1 MVSQKKKLGEI
12 LVEKGIISEE
22 TMRKALS
29 IQERTG
35 ERLGEILLKMGLI
48 NEEDLYSALS
58 EIYNVP
64 YVNLEEIA
72 IDPEVVKLIPE
83 HISRRYKI
91 IPIKLNGDK
100 IVVAMTN
107 PVNIY
112 ALDDVRIITG
122 REVEPVLASE
132 KRINQALDRIYTI
145 QKGLEETLLNI
156 APTEE
161 ETEAPVEVLED
172 EAPVVRL
179 VNLTI
184 TQAVQEGASDIH
196 IEPTENDV
204 KVRFRVDGVLYDVM
218 SPPKKIF
225 PTLVARIKILANMDI
240 AERRLPQDGR
250 FRVTSQGNKIIDFR
264 VSTLPTI
271 HGEKIVL
278 RLLDR
283 SAPLIGL
290 EKLGFTED
298 VLEKF
303 DWLIQRPYGMILVTG
318 PTGSGKT
325 TTLYSAL
332 AKISTPEKNIITVED
347 PVEYQF
353 PRINQVQVN
362 TKVGLTFA
370 NGLRSILRQDPDIIM
385 IGEIRDRETAEI
397 AVQAALTGHLVLS
410 TIHTNDSAGA
420 IARLM
425 DMGIEPFLISSS
437 VIGILAQRLARR
449 ICSRCKIPKQPT
461 EEEIKVLKLGEN
473 DIIYEGK
480 GCEACRHTGYRGRIG
495 IFELL
500 MVDDEIRSMI
510 VDKVPANVI
519 RETAVK
525 KGMRTLWE
533 DAKLKVRNGITT
545 YSEIL
550 RTVYTEGYEYRRI
563 T

>member
-1 MVSQKKKLGEI
+1 MVSQKKKIGDI
-12 LVEKGIISEE
+12 FIEKGLINEE
-22 TMRKALS
+22 TLKKALD
-29 IQERTG
+29 IQGKTG
-35 ERLGEILLKMGLI
+35 EKLGEILLKMGLI
-48 NEEDLYSALS
+48 TEEDLYSALS

-64 YVNLEEIA
+64 YVNLEDIS
-72 IDPEVVKLIPE
+72 IDPEVVKLVPE
-83 HISRRYKI
+83 HISRRYKL

-100 IVVAMTN
+100 IVVAMSN

-122 REVEPVLASE
+122 REVEPVIASE
-132 KRINQALDRIYTI
+132 GQINQALDKIYTI

-156 APTEE
+156 APEEE
-161 ETEAPVEVLED
+161 ETETTVEVLED

-196 IEPTENDV
+196 IEPTESDV

-250 FRVTSQGNKIIDFR
+250 FRVTSQGKIIDFR

-290 EKLGFTED
+290 EKLGFTEE
-298 VLEKF
+298 VLKKF

-332 AKISTPEKNIITVED
+332 AKINTPEKNIITVED

-370 NGLRSILRQDPDIIM
+370 SGLRSILRQDPDIIM

-449 ICSRCKIPKQPT
+449 ICSRCKVPKQPT
-461 EEEIKVLKLGEN
+461 EEEMKVLMLGEN
-473 DIIYEGK
+473 DILYEGK
-480 GCEACRHTGYRGRIG
+480 GCEACRHTGYKGRIG

-500 MVDDEIRSMI
+500 IIDDEIRSMI
-510 VDKVPANVI
+510 VDKIPANMI
-519 RETAVK
+519 RETVVK
-525 KGMRTLWE
+525 KGMKTLWE
-533 DAKLKVRNGITT
+533 DAKLKVKNGITT

-550 RTVYTEGYEYRRI
+550 RTVYAGGL
-563 T
+563 

>member
-1 MVSQKKKLGEI
+1 MVNQKKRLGDILIERGLITEETLKKALTAQEKTGEKLGE
-12 LVEKGIISEE
+12 L
-22 TMRKALS
+22 
-29 IQERTG
+29 
-35 ERLGEILLKMGLI
+35 LLKMGLI
-48 NEEDLYSALS
+48 KEEDLYSALS

-64 YVNLEEIA
+64 YVNLEEIV
-72 IDPEVVKLIPE
+72 IDSDVVKLIPE
-83 HISRRYKI
+83 HICRRYKI

-100 IVVAMTN
+100 ILLAMSN

-122 REVEPVLASE
+122 RDVEPVLASE
-132 KRINQALDRIYTI
+132 GQINQALDRIYTI
-145 QKGLEETLLNI
+145 QKGLEETLLDI
-156 APTEE
+156 APGEE
-161 ETEAPVEVLED
+161 ETETTVEVLED

-196 IEPTENDV
+196 IEPTENEV

-250 FRVTSQGNKIIDFR
+250 FRVTSQGKIIDFR
-264 VSTLPTI
+264 VSSLPTI

-298 VLEKF
+298 VLRNFE
-303 DWLIQRPYGMILVTG
+303 WLIQRPYGMILVTG

-332 AKISTPEKNIITVED
+332 AKINTPEKNIITVED

-353 PRINQVQVN
+353 NRINQVQVN
-362 TKVGLTFA
+362 AKIGLTFA

-385 IGEIRDRETAEI
+385 IGEIRDKETAEI
-397 AVQAALTGHLVLS
+397 AVQSALTGHLVLS

-449 ICSRCKIPKQPT
+449 ICSRCKVPKQAT
-461 EEEIKVLKLGEN
+461 EEEIKVLKLSEN

-480 GCEACRHTGYRGRIG
+480 GCEVCRHTGYRGRIG

-500 MVDDEIRSMI
+500 MVDDEIRAMI

-519 RETAVK
+519 RDTAVK

-533 DAKLKVRNGITT
+533 DAKLKVKNGITT

-550 RTVYTEGYEYRRI
+550 RTVYAGGL
-563 T
+563 

>member
-1 MVSQKKKLGEI
+1 MVSQKKKIGDI
-12 LVEKGIISEE
+12 FIEKGLINEE
-22 TMRKALS
+22 TLKKALD
-29 IQERTG
+29 IQGKTG
-35 ERLGEILLKMGLI
+35 EKLGDILLKMGLI
-48 NEEDLYSALS
+48 TEEDLYSALS

-64 YVNLEEIA
+64 YVNLEDIS
-72 IDPEVVKLIPE
+72 IDPEVVKLVPE
-83 HISRRYKI
+83 HISRRYKL

-100 IVVAMTN
+100 IVVAMSN

-122 REVEPVLASE
+122 REVEPVIASE
-132 KRINQALDRIYTI
+132 GQINQALDKIYTI

-156 APTEE
+156 APEEE
-161 ETEAPVEVLED
+161 ETETTVEVLED

-196 IEPTENDV
+196 IEPTESDV

-250 FRVTSQGNKIIDFR
+250 FRVTSQGKIIDFR

-290 EKLGFTED
+290 EKLGFTEE
-298 VLEKF
+298 VLKKF

-332 AKISTPEKNIITVED
+332 AKINTPEKNIITVED

-370 NGLRSILRQDPDIIM
+370 SGLRSILRQDPDIIM

-449 ICSRCKIPKQPT
+449 ICSRCKVPKQPT
-461 EEEIKVLKLGEN
+461 EEEMKVLMLGEN
-473 DIIYEGK
+473 DILYEGK
-480 GCEACRHTGYRGRIG
+480 GCEACRHTGYKGRIG

-500 MVDDEIRSMI
+500 IIDDEIRSMI
-510 VDKVPANVI
+510 VDKIPANMI
-519 RETAVK
+519 RETVVK
-525 KGMRTLWE
+525 KGMKTLWE
-533 DAKLKVRNGITT
+533 DAKLKVKNGITT

-550 RTVYTEGYEYRRI
+550 RTVYAGGL
-563 T
+563 

>member
-1 MVSQKKKLGEI
+1 MVSQKKKLGDI
-12 LVEKGIISEE
+12 LIERGLITEE
-22 TMRKALS
+22 VLKKALAT
-29 IQERTG
+29 QEKTG
-35 ERLGEILLKMGLI
+35 EKLGEILLKMGLI
-48 NEEDLYSALS
+48 TEEDLYSALS

-64 YVNLEEIA
+64 YVNLEEVA
-72 IDPEVVKLIPE
+72 IDSEVVRLIPE
-83 HISRRYKI
+83 HISRRYRI
-91 IPIKLNGDK
+91 IPIKLDGDR
-100 IVVAMTN
+100 IVLAMAN

-132 KRINQALDRIYTI
+132 KQINQALDRIYTI

-156 APTEE
+156 APGEEE
-161 ETEAPVEVLED
+161 ETEPPVEVLED

-196 IEPTENDV
+196 IEPAENEV

-250 FRVTSQGNKIIDFR
+250 FRVVSQGKTIDFR

-332 AKISTPEKNIITVED
+332 AKINTPEKNIITVED

-362 TKVGLTFA
+362 TKIGLTFA

-397 AVQAALTGHLVLS
+397 AVQSALTGHLVLS

-449 ICSRCKIPKQPT
+449 ICPRCKVPKQPT
-461 EEEIKVLKLGEN
+461 EEEIKVLKLREN

-500 MVDDEIRSMI
+500 IVDDEIRAMI
-510 VDKVPANVI
+510 VDKVPVNVI
-519 RETAVK
+519 RDTAVK

-533 DAKLKVRNGITT
+533 DAKLKVKNGITT
-545 YSEIL
+545 YNEIL
-550 RTVYTEGYEYRRI
+550 RTVYAGGL
-563 T
+563 

>member
-1 MVSQKKKLGEI
+1 MVNQKKRLGDILIERGLITEETLKKALAAQEKTGEKLGE
-12 LVEKGIISEE
+12 L
-22 TMRKALS
+22 
-29 IQERTG
+29 
-35 ERLGEILLKMGLI
+35 LLKMGLI
-48 NEEDLYSALS
+48 KEEDLYSALS

-64 YVNLEEIA
+64 YVNLEEIV
-72 IDPEVVKLIPE
+72 IDSDIVKLIPE
-83 HISRRYKI
+83 HICRRYKI

-100 IVVAMTN
+100 ILLAMSN

-122 REVEPVLASE
+122 RDVEPVLASE
-132 KRINQALDRIYTI
+132 GQINQALDRIYTI
-145 QKGLEETLLNI
+145 QKGLEETLLDI
-156 APTEE
+156 APGEE
-161 ETEAPVEVLED
+161 ETETPVEVLED

-196 IEPTENDV
+196 IEPTENEV

-250 FRVTSQGNKIIDFR
+250 FRVTSQGKIIDFR
-264 VSTLPTI
+264 VSSLPTI

-298 VLEKF
+298 VLRNFE
-303 DWLIQRPYGMILVTG
+303 WLIQRPYGMILVTG

-332 AKISTPEKNIITVED
+332 AKINTPEKNIITVED

-353 PRINQVQVN
+353 NRINQVQVN
-362 TKVGLTFA
+362 AKIGLTFA

-385 IGEIRDRETAEI
+385 IGEIRDKETAEI
-397 AVQAALTGHLVLS
+397 AVQSALTGHLVLS

-449 ICSRCKIPKQPT
+449 ICSRCRVPKQPT
-461 EEEIKVLKLGEN
+461 EEEIKVLKLSEN
-473 DIIYEGK
+473 DVIYEGK
-480 GCEACRHTGYRGRIG
+480 GCELCRHTGYRGRIG

-500 MVDDEIRSMI
+500 MVDDDIRSMI

-519 RETAVK
+519 RDTAVK

-533 DAKLKVRNGITT
+533 DAKLKVKNGITT
-545 YSEIL
+545 YNEIL
-550 RTVYTEGYEYRRI
+550 RTVYAGGL
-563 T
+563 

>member
-1 MVSQKKKLGEI
+1 
-12 LVEKGIISEE
+12 
-22 TMRKALS
+22 
-29 IQERTG
+29 
-35 ERLGEILLKMGLI
+35 
-48 NEEDLYSALS
+48 
-58 EIYNVP
+58 
-64 YVNLEEIA
+64 
-72 IDPEVVKLIPE
+72 
-83 HISRRYKI
+83 
-91 IPIKLNGDK
+91 
-100 IVVAMTN
+100 
-107 PVNIY
+107 
-112 ALDDVRIITG
+112 
-122 REVEPVLASE
+122 
-132 KRINQALDRIYTI
+132 
-145 QKGLEETLLNI
+145 
-156 APTEE
+156 
-161 ETEAPVEVLED
+161 
-172 EAPVVRL
+172 
-179 VNLTI
+179 
-184 TQAVQEGASDIH
+184 
-196 IEPTENDV
+196 
-204 KVRFRVDGVLYDVM
+204 M

>member
-1 MVSQKKKLGEI
+1 MVSQKKKLGDILIEKGLITEEI
-12 LVEKGIISEE
+12 LKRALANQEK
-22 TMRKALS
+22 
-29 IQERTG
+29 TG
-35 ERLGEILLKMGLI
+35 EKLGEILLKMGLI
-48 NEEDLYSALS
+48 KEEDLYYALS

-64 YVNLEEIA
+64 YVNLEEIV
-72 IDPEVVKLIPE
+72 IDSDVVRLIPE

-91 IPIKLNGDK
+91 IPIRLNGDR
-100 IVVAMTN
+100 IVLAMAN

-132 KRINQALDRIYTI
+132 KQINQALDKIYTI

-156 APTEE
+156 APGEE
-161 ETEAPVEVLED
+161 ETETPVEVLED

-196 IEPTENDV
+196 IEPTENEV

-218 SPPKKIF
+218 SPPKRIF

-250 FRVTSQGNKIIDFR
+250 FRVTSQGKIIDFR

-362 TKVGLTFA
+362 TKIGLTFA

-397 AVQAALTGHLVLS
+397 AVQSALTGHLVLS

-449 ICSRCKIPKQPT
+449 ICSRCKVPKQPT

-473 DIIYEGK
+473 DVIYEGR

-500 MVDDEIRSMI
+500 MIDDEIRAMI

-519 RETAVK
+519 RDSAVK

-533 DAKLKVRNGITT
+533 DAKLKVRNGVTT
-545 YSEIL
+545 YNEIL
-550 RTVYTEGYEYRRI
+550 RTVYAGGL
-563 T
+563 

>member
-1 MVSQKKKLGEI
+1 MVNQKKRLGDI
-12 LVEKGIISEE
+12 LIERGLITEE
-22 TMRKALS
+22 TLKKAL
-29 IQERTG
+29 ITQERTG
-35 ERLGEILLKMGLI
+35 EKLGEILLKMNLI
-48 NEEDLYSALS
+48 KEEDLYFALS

-64 YVNLEEIA
+64 YINLEEIA
-72 IDPEVVKLIPE
+72 INSDIAKLIPE
-83 HISRRYKI
+83 HLCRRYKI
-91 IPIKLNGDK
+91 IPIEVNGDK
-100 IVVAMTN
+100 IVLAMSN

-122 REVEPVLASE
+122 REVEPVLVSE
-132 KRINQALDRIYTI
+132 RQINQALDKIYTI
-145 QKGLEETLLNI
+145 QKGLEETLLDI
-156 APTEE
+156 APGEE
-161 ETEAPVEVLED
+161 EEIETPIEVLED

-196 IEPTENDV
+196 IEPTENEV

-250 FRVTSQGNKIIDFR
+250 FRVTSQGKIIDFR

-298 VLEKF
+298 VLKTFE
-303 DWLIQRPYGMILVTG
+303 WLIQRPYGMILVTG

-332 AKISTPEKNIITVED
+332 AKINTPEKNIITVED

-353 PRINQVQVN
+353 HRINQVQVN
-362 TKVGLTFA
+362 AKIGLTFA

-397 AVQAALTGHLVLS
+397 AVQSALTGHLVLS

-449 ICSRCKIPKQPT
+449 ICSRCKAPKQPT
-461 EEEIKVLKLGEN
+461 EEEIKVLKLDKDN
-473 DIIYEGK
+473 IIYEGK
-480 GCEACRHTGYRGRIG
+480 GCEVCRHTGYRGRIG

-500 MVDDEIRSMI
+500 MIDDDIRAMI

-519 RETAVK
+519 RDTAVK
-525 KGMRTLWE
+525 KGMRILWE
-533 DAKLKVRNGITT
+533 DAKLKVKNGITT
-545 YSEIL
+545 YNEIL
-550 RTVYTEGYEYRRI
+550 RTVYAGGL
-563 T
+563 

>member
-1 MVSQKKKLGEI
+1 MVSQKKKLGDI
-12 LVEKGIISEE
+12 LIEKGLITEE
-22 TMRKALS
+22 VLKRALAT
-29 IQERTG
+29 QEKTG
-35 ERLGEILLKMGLI
+35 EKLGEILLKMGLI
-48 NEEDLYSALS
+48 KEEDLYFALS

-64 YVNLEEIA
+64 YINLEEIA
-72 IDPEVVKLIPE
+72 IDSEIVRLIPE

-100 IVVAMTN
+100 IVLAMSN

-132 KRINQALDRIYTI
+132 RQINQALDKIYTI

-156 APTEE
+156 APGEE
-161 ETEAPVEVLED
+161 ETETPVEVLED

-196 IEPTENDV
+196 IEPTENEV

-218 SPPKKIF
+218 SPPKRIF

-250 FRVTSQGNKIIDFR
+250 FRVTSQGKIIDFR

-362 TKVGLTFA
+362 TKIGLTFA

-385 IGEIRDRETAEI
+385 IGEIRDKETAEI
-397 AVQAALTGHLVLS
+397 AVQSALTGHLVLS

-449 ICSRCKIPKQPT
+449 ICSRCKVPKQPT
-461 EEEIKVLKLGEN
+461 EEEIKVLKLGPS
-473 DIIYEGK
+473 DIIYEGR
-480 GCEACRHTGYRGRIG
+480 GCEACRHTGYRGRVG

-500 MVDDEIRSMI
+500 MVDDEIRAMI

-519 RETAVK
+519 RDNAVK

-533 DAKLKVRNGITT
+533 DAKLKVKNGVTT
-545 YSEIL
+545 YNEIL
-550 RTVYTEGYEYRRI
+550 RTVYAGGL
-563 T
+563 